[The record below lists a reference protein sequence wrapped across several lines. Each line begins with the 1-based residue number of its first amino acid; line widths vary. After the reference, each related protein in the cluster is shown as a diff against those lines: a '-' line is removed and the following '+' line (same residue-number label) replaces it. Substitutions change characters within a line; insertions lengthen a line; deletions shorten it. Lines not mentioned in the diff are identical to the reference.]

1 MSVLTEP
8 KKRRAWLAALL
19 SLLLPGLGQLY
30 NRQVRLAVVLMILAL
45 LLSMPARWAIAAAPV
60 NSLVLVAAII
70 LVLGLAFP
78 LFAIVQAAIGA
89 RRAGSAALA
98 WFNRWFVYAGLYV
111 VVVVLGLIAGLLPIP
126 SVTSYNMPSGSMVP
140 TLLVGDY
147 SVARTR
153 AFEDRLPERG
163 ELAVFRPPSEPE
175 FDFVKRIVGLP
186 GDRIQLRGG
195 RLYLNGALVD
205 RVPIDEL
212 EAAGLLEGFEQAR
225 IYRETLPGGVTYL
238 ITEFGDD
245 RGLDATSEFVV
256 PADHVFVLGDNR
268 DASND
273 SRSGLGFIP
282 FSGLHD
288 KPLFIFWAR
297 DKSRIGKV
305 LE

>member
-1 MSVLTEP
+1 MSTPTEP

-19 SLLLPGLGQLY
+19 SLLMPGLGQLY
-30 NRQVRLAVVLMILAL
+30 NRQALLAIVLMILAV
-45 LLSMPARWAIAAAPV
+45 LLSMPARWAIAAAPADI
-60 NSLVLVAAII
+60 LVLVAATV
-70 LVLGLAFP
+70 LALGLAIP

-89 RRAGSAALA
+89 RRAGSIVLT

-111 VVVVLGLIAGLLPIP
+111 LVAILSLIAGLLPMP
-126 SVTSYNMPSGSMVP
+126 SITSYSMPSGSMVP

-147 SVARTR
+147 SVARTK

-186 GDRIQLRGG
+186 GDRIQLRDG
-195 RLYLNGALVD
+195 RLYLNGELVE
-205 RVPIDEL
+205 RVPIDES

-225 IYRETLPGGVTYL
+225 IYRETLPGGISHL
-238 ITEFGDD
+238 IVEFGDD

-273 SRSGLGFIP
+273 SRSALGFIP
-282 FSGLHD
+282 LSGLHD
-288 KPLFIFWAR
+288 KPLFIFWAW
-297 DKSRIGKV
+297 DKSRIGNV
-305 LE
+305 PE